1 MRESI
6 LENSSLASFV
16 IFTGLPHSLLSLL
29 FYLLVEKAW
38 FANIHLAKAAK
49 PKHLRKYEQKD
60 VDFSH
65 WTASAELQ
73 I

>member
-29 FYLLVEKAW
+29 FYLMVEKDC
-38 FANIHLAKAAK
+38 FASIHLLQ
-49 PKHLRKYEQKD
+49 PKLFRKHEQKD